1 MIRSPPSLP
10 PSSYITFSSR
20 YPDPASVV
28 DSFVVPTSVSN
39 TTLLSNIHFAH
50 LARQLGRKIA
60 SKMQLL
66 ITRKTEQLSRFA
78 HFHLC
83 TGYTYAIS
91 PRDPLLRAQFI
102 YSRIRIRDTIINT
115 PLLDARLHSRYTSDA
130 INHAK
135 RDDPR

>member
-10 PSSYITFSSR
+10 PSSYITFSR

-28 DSFVVPTSVSN
+28 DSFMVPASVSN

-78 HFHLC
+78 HLY
-83 TGYTYAIS
+83 TGCTYAIS

-102 YSRIRIRDTIINT
+102 YSRMRIRIRDTIINT
-115 PLLDARLHSRYTSDA
+115 PLHDARLHSRYTSDA

-135 RDDPR
+135 HDDPR